1 MMTNAPPST
10 IRSAQPGD
18 REQVSGLWV
27 AAGLAPATADQWN
40 ALMIGG
46 TTGVLVAEEGG
57 RVVGAVVAA
66 SDGWRAYIYHLAVEE
81 GYRRRGIGQ
90 RLMGDAEQQLLS
102 TGARHVF
109 VAIHQDNTEGLA
121 LAGTMGYLPEGE
133 IVLAKRLA
141 TRAE

>member
-1 MMTNAPPST
+1 MTNAPPST
-10 IRSAQPGD
+10 IRSAQPSD

-27 AAGLAPATADQWN
+27 AASLAPATADQWN

-57 RVVGAVVAA
+57 RMVGAVVAA